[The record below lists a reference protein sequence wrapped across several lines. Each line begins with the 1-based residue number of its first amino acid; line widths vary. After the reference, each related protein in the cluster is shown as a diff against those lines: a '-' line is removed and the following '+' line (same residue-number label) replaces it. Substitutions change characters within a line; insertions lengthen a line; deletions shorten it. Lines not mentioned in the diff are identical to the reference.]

1 MTLAFRP
8 ATAADIEYARSL
20 YFETMRW
27 IIERLFGWDEA
38 AEVEKFAKQFVPEEA
53 SIITCRGMEVGWLQ
67 TSVRDDCVFLAQVYV
82 EPGHQGQGLGTQA
95 VRMVIA
101 QADELGLPVRLGVVR
116 FNPAL
121 GLYERLGFR
130 TVGEDQYKFYMERPA
145 SI

>member
-1 MTLAFRP
+1 MTLTFRP

-38 AEVEKFAKQFVPEEA
+38 VEDEKFAKQFVLDETR
-53 SIITCRGMEVGWLQ
+53 IIAAGGADVGWLQ
-67 TSVRDDCVFLAQVYV
+67 VSVRKDCVFLGQLYIDP
-82 EPGHQGQGLGTQA
+82 EHQRRGLGTQA
-95 VRMVIA
+95 IRMVIA
-101 QADELGLPVRLGVVR
+101 QADTLGLPVRLGVVR

-121 GLYERLGFR
+121 ELYERLGFR
-130 TVGEDQYKFYMERPA
+130 TVGEDQYKFYLERPA